1 MTRSFMLGN
10 LEIHEDGTVYRIK
23 NGEKREVKA
32 IITNIKGNDREIGR
46 AHV

>member
-10 LEIHEDGTVYRIK
+10 LEIHEDGKVYRIK
-23 NGEKREVKA
+23 NGEKQEVKP
-32 IITNIKGNDREIGR
+32 IITNIKGNEIGR